1 MSLSILPTSTE
12 LATLG
17 TLTDVVR
24 WVGINTA
31 IWDLTS
37 RGFGTLPNM
46 RVLACQPPESVLRV
60 INGLRIPIL
69 RADGRP
75 EMTQDESGAD
85 VPAHRGLTMVESI
98 QVALVWR
105 VCRQAFQMPDVDLY
119 SPSYLAPAS
128 GSMGASP
135 SAAALAPSPLG
146 ASKTGAKKIKV
157 NQILDQMDDS
167 ELDILPQRQLDEAFQ
182 LFRSRMG
189 SDPLK
194 EHEPSPEQ
202 ITAMYNKV
210 VIQGD
215 SPYADFSVLTP
226 FGRRSQKQ
234 MKAKGF
240 MLQEDGSWKQLEI
253 PGPPS
258 FEAWQACWQIYKTA
272 LLMLQ
277 YPSSGSTAASKE
289 VMTWAALEEYHNR
302 IFKLHKTYPE
312 CWHLLVAAEDRCR
325 CEHLERT
332 RRLLVRANLEGKV
345 PLGMS
350 FDEEQPWVGV
360 FTYIARDLDFWTH
373 EVILPSQNFL
383 ARGGAGK
390 IMSKALADDLD
401 IPGPA
406 KDALENKKA
415 GTARPYGLGES
426 KAAKKRKRDR
436 EQIESLKAQS
446 TSQTFQKGK
455 SDGKGASQ
463 HPRKL
468 GNQFVT
474 SRDGV
479 QICYAFAKG
488 QPGSCPEPCANN
500 RCHCCQICLGPHPN
514 VSCPKAKDKGGKG
527 SNK

>member
-1 MSLSILPTSTE
+1 MPFWLKKFPSNRMILEWLLVITFAVGISIGWSLARWFPRPLVRGSDRGESSAPIFVLTSAELFYTKTNTSTE

-128 GSMGASP
+128 GSMGVSP

-258 FEAWQACWQIYKTA
+258 FESWQACWQIYKTA

-277 YPSSGSTAASKE
+277 YPSSGI
-289 VMTWAALEEYHNR
+289 AL
-302 IFKLHKTYPE
+302 L
-312 CWHLLVAAEDRCR
+312 
-325 CEHLERT
+325 
-332 RRLLVRANLEGKV
+332 
-345 PLGMS
+345 
-350 FDEEQPWVGV
+350 
-360 FTYIARDLDFWTH
+360 
-373 EVILPSQNFL
+373 
-383 ARGGAGK
+383 
-390 IMSKALADDLD
+390 
-401 IPGPA
+401 
-406 KDALENKKA
+406 
-415 GTARPYGLGES
+415 
-426 KAAKKRKRDR
+426 
-436 EQIESLKAQS
+436 
-446 TSQTFQKGK
+446 
-455 SDGKGASQ
+455 
-463 HPRKL
+463 HPRK
-468 GNQFVT
+468 
-474 SRDGV
+474 S
-479 QICYAFAKG
+479 
-488 QPGSCPEPCANN
+488 
-500 RCHCCQICLGPHPN
+500 
-514 VSCPKAKDKGGKG
+514 
-527 SNK
+527 

>member
-24 WVGINTA
+24 WVGSNTA

-226 FGRRSQKQ
+226 FGRRSQK
-234 MKAKGF
+234 
-240 MLQEDGSWKQLEI
+240 
-253 PGPPS
+253 
-258 FEAWQACWQIYKTA
+258 T
-272 LLMLQ
+272 
-277 YPSSGSTAASKE
+277 
-289 VMTWAALEEYHNR
+289 N
-302 IFKLHKTYPE
+302 
-312 CWHLLVAAEDRCR
+312 
-325 CEHLERT
+325 
-332 RRLLVRANLEGKV
+332 
-345 PLGMS
+345 
-350 FDEEQPWVGV
+350 
-360 FTYIARDLDFWTH
+360 
-373 EVILPSQNFL
+373 
-383 ARGGAGK
+383 
-390 IMSKALADDLD
+390 
-401 IPGPA
+401 
-406 KDALENKKA
+406 
-415 GTARPYGLGES
+415 ES
-426 KAAKKRKRDR
+426 
-436 EQIESLKAQS
+436 
-446 TSQTFQKGK
+446 
-455 SDGKGASQ
+455 
-463 HPRKL
+463 
-468 GNQFVT
+468 
-474 SRDGV
+474 
-479 QICYAFAKG
+479 
-488 QPGSCPEPCANN
+488 
-500 RCHCCQICLGPHPN
+500 
-514 VSCPKAKDKGGKG
+514 
-527 SNK
+527 